1 MRCPIEKAR
10 VFPLPTLALDESKI
24 SQVVEILREYSKF
37 LGLTDNMVSEKTIMV
52 KGDWLTVRNVRI
64 AMYQCTG
71 EVTELDTFK
80 WLEPI
85 AGLFYL
91 QMTVLKTFLQI
102 LWGKSRD
109 ASSLSRCHDAL
120 RRPKV
125 SKDMKNFHACD
136 DFFKTVIDV
145 NVVAICIT
153 SARCKDISI
162 YKKWLVNSDWPEE
175 IFRLENLNLK
185 PFEVQK
191 LRSQATQKVNK
202 ITAITLAAK

>member
-64 AMYQCTG
+64 AMYRCTG

-85 AGLFYL
+85 AGLFHL

-102 LWGKSRD
+102 L
-109 ASSLSRCHDAL
+109 
-120 RRPKV
+120 
-125 SKDMKNFHACD
+125 
-136 DFFKTVIDV
+136 
-145 NVVAICIT
+145 
-153 SARCKDISI
+153 
-162 YKKWLVNSDWPEE
+162 
-175 IFRLENLNLK
+175 
-185 PFEVQK
+185 
-191 LRSQATQKVNK
+191 
-202 ITAITLAAK
+202 

>member
-125 SKDMKNFHACD
+125 FKDMKNFYACN
-136 DFFKTVIDV
+136 DFFKTVIDA
-145 NVVAICIT
+145 NVIAFCIT
-153 SARCKDISI
+153 SARCKNISI
-162 YKKWLVNSDWPEE
+162 YKKWLVNSDRLEE
-175 IFRLENLNLK
+175 ISRLENLNLK
-185 PFEVQK
+185 PLKYKNSEVKQFRK
-191 LRSQATQKVNK
+191 
-202 ITAITLAAK
+202 